1 MSNRSERVSIKKKL
15 TLMMMRTRAYSGGP
29 RAVVGMC
36 RGDRPAPIRTYHG
49 GLPASARIY
58 PVVAALAVALLVAPV
73 SPAGAQQQ
81 SQDAR
86 AELAAVTELGRLFGS
101 IVRMHTVD
109 NDLTVRAH
117 QTDALRAIT
126 REVAAAG
133 HLSAAQA
140 NDMIDDLRTTIL
152 EPDQLEYI
160 DGRTTSASSSPGS
173 GSTSATPS
181 RAPAP
186 AGGAPAPSSDS
197 SGDGSGDQ
205 SSSRG
210 ADRSQPAAQTQSSA
224 PANPLLD
231 TGRQIGRFFAELC
244 ELLEEIE

>member
-1 MSNRSERVSIKKKL
+1 MSIKKKL
-15 TLMMMRTRAYSGGP
+15 MLMMMRTRARRGGP
-29 RAVVGMC
+29 YAVV
-36 RGDRPAPIRTYHG
+36 PIRRG
-49 GLPASARIY
+49 GRRAQVRVFPIA
-58 PVVAALAVALLVAPV
+58 AALAVVFLVVPS
-73 SPAGAQQQ
+73 SPAGAQQQQ

-109 NDLTVRAH
+109 NELTVRAH
-117 QTDALRAIT
+117 QIDPLRAIT
-126 REVAAAG
+126 REVAGADR
-133 HLSAAQA
+133 LSATQA
-140 NDMIDDLRTTIL
+140 NSMIDDLRTTIL

-160 DGRTTSASSSPGS
+160 DGRTTSSSSSPGT
-173 GSTSATPS
+173 GSTPAEPP

-197 SGDGSGDQ
+197 SGDGSGDR

-210 ADRSQPAAQTQSSA
+210 SSRTQPAAVAESSA

-231 TGRQIGRFFAELC
+231 TGRQIGRFFAEVC
-244 ELLEEIE
+244 ELLEKIE